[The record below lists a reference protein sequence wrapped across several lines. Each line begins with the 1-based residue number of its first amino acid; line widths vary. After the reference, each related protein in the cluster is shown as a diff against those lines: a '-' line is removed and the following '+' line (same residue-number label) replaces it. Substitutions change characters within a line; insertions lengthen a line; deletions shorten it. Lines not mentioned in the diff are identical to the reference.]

1 MFHLSR
7 SFQSLTKHICQPS
20 TAIASTE
27 ATTSD
32 YKMQRQQQ
40 SPFFDDLHEAL
51 YHRCLAALTRKY
63 ADQHNL
69 QQEQVPADV
78 SSRLKHMAFSISHK
92 ERQGP
97 QGQRLHEN
105 MLKKQHNPAP
115 TLSLPAASPQ
125 AQARATQHDIVE
137 SGPLVTQTL
146 SQILPTAQLP
156 LPQIPWQ
163 SALSSSTY
171 PTPFR
176 DLAPAKIEGNDA
188 PAPSAMADSS
198 PLKGKG
204 NASQYDFKDSPA
216 HASDAYTAASPRS
229 SSPGYWL
236 PSPTRRPNFS
246 QPPAQLIAQSQPPS
260 GPTPFTHEPHL
271 PIYAARTTINIGNGV
286 RERIARLN
294 AMDPE
299 ANKLNAEFCYA
310 RLNVSAD
317 INEILLIRTGL
328 NGINLALLS
337 NNIEAIRGSVRH
349 AAAKLQQMLP
359 QLQDFVRSITQWIV
373 DPDWRWVAQW
383 RALNAFYD
391 CFSSL
396 KAQLAKHDKMYHGN
410 DLTLVDELQ
419 FTRAQVLD
427 VIKPQLDDDLTM

>member
-1 MFHLSR
+1 
-7 SFQSLTKHICQPS
+7 
-20 TAIASTE
+20 
-27 ATTSD
+27 
-32 YKMQRQQQ
+32 MQRQQQ

-78 SSRLKHMAFSISHK
+78 SSQLKHMAFSISHK

-105 MLKKQHNPAP
+105 MLKKQHGPAP
-115 TLSLPAASPQ
+115 TLSLPVASPQ
-125 AQARATQHDIVE
+125 AQSMATQHDVVE
-137 SGPLVTQTL
+137 SGPLVTHTE
-146 SQILPTAQLP
+146 SQFLPTAQLP
-156 LPQIPWQ
+156 LPQLAWQ
-163 SALSSSTY
+163 SAGSSSTY
-171 PTPFR
+171 PTPVL
-176 DLAPAKIEGNDA
+176 DLAPPKIEADNA

-216 HASDAYTAASPRS
+216 HASDTYTAASPRS

-236 PSPTRRPNFS
+236 PSPIRQPNFS
-246 QPPAQLIAQSQPPS
+246 QPTLQLIAPSQPSS
-260 GPTPFTHEPHL
+260 GQTLFTYQP
-271 PIYAARTTINIGNGV
+271 PAPPNTTRTTSNIANEVRAKIN
-286 RERIARLN
+286 RLN

-299 ANKLNAEFCYA
+299 ANKLNIDFCHA
-310 RLNVSAD
+310 RLNVIAD
-317 INEILLIRTGL
+317 INEILLIGTGL
-328 NGINLALLS
+328 NRISMALLN
-337 NNIEAIRGSVRH
+337 NNIEDIRGSVRR
-349 AAAKLQQMLP
+349 AAARLQQMLP
-359 QLQDFVRSITQWIV
+359 QLQAFVRSITQWIV

-391 CFSSL
+391 CFSGL
-396 KAQLAKHDKMYHGN
+396 KARLAKHDKMYHGN

-427 VIKPQLDDDLTM
+427 VIKPQSDDELVM